1 MADAGGGDNNNNTD
15 PLLQYMISPRL
26 KKPPPI
32 LFPLPENDEVAIPMP
47 LTPSEFKDRLIFGPF
62 SRSPRDSS
70 SQYFDSLSQ
79 KHSPSSSSSS
89 SASAAGDTF
98 SESSTLAPL
107 LSPQQPDSLFHGHA
121 LHRSKTAPAMS
132 VINDLHLPIPQQQ
145 KDLASSSRSVV
156 RQAFALL
163 VVYLSLGV
171 LIYSLNRDH
180 YVVNQTHP
188 VIDGL
193 YFCIVTMC
201 TIGYGDITPNS
212 VVTKLF
218 SIMFVLVGFGFIDI
232 LLSGM
237 VSYVLDLQ
245 ESYMLD
251 SAKRRDDEADKRRSY
266 IIDVKKG
273 RMRIRLKVGLALGV
287 VVLCIALGVGIM
299 HFIEDIDWL
308 DSFYLSVMSVTTV
321 GYGDRAFKT
330 LPGRLFAAVWLLVST
345 LAVAR
350 AFLFL
355 AEARVDK
362 RNRER
367 AKRVLCEAMSVS
379 QFFAADIDNNGCVSK
394 AEYVIYKLKE
404 MEKIT
409 DKDITPISKQFDKL
423 DRCSN
428 GKITLGD
435 LLDSSS
441 GD

>member
-1 MADAGGGDNNNNTD
+1 MA
-15 PLLQYMISPRL
+15 I
-26 KKPPPI
+26 
-32 LFPLPENDEVAIPMP
+32 
-47 LTPSEFKDRLIFGPF
+47 
-62 SRSPRDSS
+62 
-70 SQYFDSLSQ
+70 
-79 KHSPSSSSSS
+79 
-89 SASAAGDTF
+89 
-98 SESSTLAPL
+98 
-107 LSPQQPDSLFHGHA
+107 
-121 LHRSKTAPAMS
+121 
-132 VINDLHLPIPQQQ
+132 INDLHHPIHQQT
-145 KDLASSSRSVV
+145 DLEPSSRSVV

-171 LIYSLNRDH
+171 FIYWLNRDH

-188 VIDGL
+188 VVDGL

-218 SIMFVLVGFGFIDI
+218 SIMFVLVGFGFIDV

-251 SAKRRDDEADKRRSY
+251 SAKRREEPDKRRSY

-287 VVLCIALGVGIM
+287 VVFCIALGVGIM
-299 HFIEDIDWL
+299 HFIEKIDWL

-321 GYGDRAFKT
+321 GYGDRAFMT

-350 AFLFL
+350 AFFYL

-367 AKRVLCEAMSVS
+367 AKRVLCETMSVS
-379 QFFAADIDNNGCVSK
+379 QFFAADIDNNGCVRERERERERESSPELV
-394 AEYVIYKLKE
+394 AGATVCRDHVQLAT
-404 MEKIT
+404 T
-409 DKDITPISKQFDKL
+409 DKRPRPSSRSSRRDEAVDTKHA
-423 DRCSN
+423 SN
-428 GKITLGD
+428 GARKKPHAPPE
-435 LLDSSS
+435 DSHRLTREIHAPPGPPSS
-441 GD
+441 AAAPPPDHHPPPQLRRRTTILHRSSARRRRPTFR